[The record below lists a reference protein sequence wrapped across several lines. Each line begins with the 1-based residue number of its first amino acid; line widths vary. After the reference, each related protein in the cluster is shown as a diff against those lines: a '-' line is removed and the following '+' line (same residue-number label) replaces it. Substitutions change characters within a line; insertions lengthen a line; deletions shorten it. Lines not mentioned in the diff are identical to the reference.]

1 MSSFRID
8 RQIII
13 FVVLLT
19 AIGLM
24 MVFSVSS
31 FSEIDNAEVAY
42 IKFFKQI
49 SWVFAGLI
57 VMFGISMISTEVLKK
72 YSFNIMVIAVLLLVA
87 VLLFGNKIN
96 GAKRWLNFGIAFIQ
110 PVEFVKIALVI
121 YLAKWLTDSKEQL
134 RDFKQGMAPVMV
146 VLAVVAGLV
155 IAQPDFSSA
164 LILIVLTF
172 ILLFLSP
179 IPFSHIFSVGSFGV
193 LLLTFVL
200 MFKDYR
206 IGRILGLLNPK
217 EGPFGDQATQGLI
230 AIGSGG
236 VWGVGY
242 AASKIKLFFLKAA
255 DTDYILAIIGEEFGL
270 FGLTILFMLFF
281 LLFLRMLKVINRTK
295 GEFEW
300 YLASGLTS
308 ILLLHYFINV
318 GVVLRLLPVT
328 GIPLPFISYGGSHIL
343 SEFLIIGIILNLTKN
358 INLDKKFE

>member
-96 GAKRWLNFGIAFIQ
+96 GAKRWLNMGIAFIQ
-110 PVEFVKIALVI
+110 PVEFVKIALII
-121 YLAKWLTDSKEQL
+121 YLAKWLTDNKKQL
-134 RDFKQGMAPVMV
+134 SSFKQGMAPVMV

-164 LILIVLTF
+164 LILIVLT
-172 ILLFLSP
+172 
-179 IPFSHIFSVGSFGV
+179 
-193 LLLTFVL
+193 
-200 MFKDYR
+200 
-206 IGRILGLLNPK
+206 
-217 EGPFGDQATQGLI
+217 
-230 AIGSGG
+230 
-236 VWGVGY
+236 
-242 AASKIKLFFLKAA
+242 
-255 DTDYILAIIGEEFGL
+255 
-270 FGLTILFMLFF
+270 
-281 LLFLRMLKVINRTK
+281 
-295 GEFEW
+295 
-300 YLASGLTS
+300 
-308 ILLLHYFINV
+308 
-318 GVVLRLLPVT
+318 
-328 GIPLPFISYGGSHIL
+328 
-343 SEFLIIGIILNLTKN
+343 
-358 INLDKKFE
+358 